1 MSELTDLVSSLER
14 KYGTPPD
21 NIPKDDPDFVTL
33 QRKYWFQE
41 DKRAKNGD
49 RTRCKV
55 INLETQEEH
64 TFKSL
69 TQASKFYGFN
79 ASWAYQRYRAQKN
92 GNRINSKYKV
102 IKL

>member
-14 KYGTPPD
+14 KYGTPPE

-33 QRKYWFQE
+33 QRKYWLPEDTDFEGRQE
-41 DKRAKNGD
+41 IY
-49 RTRCKV
+49 CKV

-64 TFKSL
+64 TFKSF
-69 TQASKFYGFN
+69 TQASKFYGFD
-79 ASWAYQRYRAQKN
+79 ASWACRRYRAQKTR
-92 GNRINSKYKV
+92 NRINSKYKV

>member
-14 KYGTPPD
+14 KYGTPPE
-21 NIPKDDPDFVTL
+21 NIPKDDPDYVTL

-55 INLETQEEH
+55 INLETKEEH
-64 TFKSL
+64 TFQSFV
-69 TQASKFYGFN
+69 QASKFYGFN
-79 ASWAYQRYRAQKN
+79 ESWAHQRYMAKRGKHSK
-92 GNRINSKYKV
+92 SKYKV

>member
-41 DKRAKNGD
+41 DKRVENGD
-49 RTRCKV
+49 RKRCKV

-64 TFKSL
+64 TFDSFV
-69 TQASKFYGFN
+69 QASKFYGH
-79 ASWAYQRYRAQKN
+79 SKCWAYQRYIAKRGKHSK
-92 GNRINSKYKV
+92 SKYKV

>member
-14 KYGTPPD
+14 KYGTPPE

-33 QRKYWFQE
+33 QRKYWP
-41 DKRAKNGD
+41 KGSSG
-49 RTRCKV
+49 TRCKV

-79 ASWAYQRYRAQKN
+79 ESWAYQRYKAQKN
-92 GNRINSKYKV
+92 GNHINSKYKV

>member
-14 KYGTPPD
+14 KYGTPPE
-21 NIPKDDPDFVTL
+21 NIPKDDPDYVIL
-33 QRKYWFQE
+33 QRKYWLHK
-41 DKRAKNGD
+41 DKRTENGD